1 MGKLQDLYKKLGGRS
16 ELPID
21 LVVPEQS
28 GPSKAKMHRFL
39 NRDGEM
45 IR

>member
-1 MGKLQDLYKKLGGRS
+1 MGKLQDLYKSLGGRS

-21 LVVPEQS
+21 LVIPKKSVS
-28 GPSKAKMHRFL
+28 GRAKMHRFL

-45 IR
+45 MR